1 MKDYQE
7 QLRIKAET
15 CEDLAGRFDASL
27 ARWWDEH
34 ADGFGDYDKAWGD
47 AECRAIRANRDDYR
61 AQARAYRD
69 ALEMLG
75 EYQGR

>member
-1 MKDYQE
+1 MKEYEQ
-7 QLRIKAET
+7 QLRVKAET

-34 ADGFGDYDKAWGD
+34 ADDFDDYRKAWED
-47 AECRAIRANRDDYR
+47 AECRALRANRDDYR

-75 EYQGR
+75 GIC